1 MDAAF
6 SLWVFMLLIGG
17 WGLAKGR
24 SADEDTPESV
34 DFFVRIDYCSLYNSR
49 KQWRQMGS

>member
-6 SLWVFMLLIGG
+6 ICGYLCFSSAGG
-17 WGLAKGR
+17 GSPKGQP
-24 SADEDTPESV
+24 ADENTPESV